1 VYIFVVVQEKDDYL
15 KQPAGGQYKARL
27 EEASGERCLVVP
39 YQEFSMKMVRELSPR
54 AIAMSGFG
62 SHFQARKVKWFLG
75 MDEVLHQ
82 ADLPMICFCGS
93 HQLLGMSFNRNLK
106 RVKLLRDQ
114 PMRKL
119 GPGDDV
125 VRHARLSS
133 YVKDYES
140 YFLASGYFLI
150 RQVRADPLF
159 AGLPK
164 TMTMRCAHYCEVKKL
179 PRDFVLLASSS
190 HCRIEA
196 MRHKTRP
203 LYGTQFHPEAWE
215 EPFSQGKKLLA
226 NFAKIVERFWRA
238 RRG

>member
-1 VYIFVVVQEKDDYL
+1 MYLYVVVQEKDEYL
-15 KQPAGGQYKARL
+15 KQPAGGQIKARI
-27 EEASGERCLVVP
+27 EEASGEPCLIVP
-39 YQEFSMKMVRELSPR
+39 YQELSMEVVRELAPR

-62 SHFQARKVKWFLG
+62 SHFQARKVEWFLG

-82 ADLPMICFCGS
+82 AYLPIICFCGS
-93 HQLLGMSFNRNLK
+93 HQLLAMSYNRNLK
-106 RVKLLRDQ
+106 RVKLLRDE

-119 GPGDDV
+119 GPADDV
-125 VRHARLSS
+125 VRHARVSS
-133 YVKDYES
+133 YVKHYED

-179 PRDFVLLASSS
+179 PPDFVLLASSS

-215 EPFSQGKKLLA
+215 APFSQGQKLLA
-226 NFAKIVERFWRA
+226 NFAGIVNGFWRA
-238 RRG
+238 NHG